1 MVTDMAEFSAK
12 IIFKENTMIAN
23 TISRCSRAAWL
34 LCMVLFGMGS
44 LYAAGRTDTVP
55 SAGGDSEKISR
66 QPRTVTVLISDS
78 ASQPVKNDA
87 LAQQAIFEK
96 TNIRIDFQIVPGSN
110 FNDKRNALLA
120 TNQIPD
126 ISPMSARE
134 IAQYSPTGVL
144 LPVTRYVDSMP
155 NFKHFWDTIPD
166 LKKSMIGGDL
176 YGFQLVCRNEATN
189 GFGPVIRTDLLEKHN
204 IPVPTSFN
212 GLLDALE
219 ALKKLYPNSRPY
231 TVRNGATLQHF
242 KTSAYMLGS
251 GFGSNGLYYDNDVD
265 RGKYIYGPATK
276 EFKTVLQ
283 FFADAYRRGIFDPD
297 YAITTSQQFQ
307 AKMTSGQSFYFN
319 DNSGFSIDY
328 TNLLTK
334 VEPAARLEMIPYLT
348 NSYGQRRAVAYDT
361 TTNDKL
367 WVLRAD
373 IKEPETIT
381 KFVDWLYGKEGSDI
395 TNYGKEGVSFRYNAQ
410 GQPEFIQEYVDRFKD
425 RSPVYYAVFSDA
437 GITKLNFSLWAA
449 NTECSFA
456 IQKMVGV
463 WDDFADRYWSLAAKE
478 NLPGSGALV
487 QPVLDPPL
495 STEDAERVKDITLA
509 LTTYLEQQYNKF
521 IMGVEPIDNW
531 DTVIEQAVRLGAR
544 ELENIY
550 NKANAPYKK

>member
-1 MVTDMAEFSAK
+1 
-12 IIFKENTMIAN
+12 MIAN
-23 TISRCSRAAWL
+23 TISRRGGAALL
-34 LCMVLFGMGS
+34 LCMVLFGAGS
-44 LYAAGRTDTVP
+44 LYAAGRTSATP
-55 SAGGDSEKISR
+55 SSGGDPGKISP
-66 QPRTVTVLISDS
+66 QSRTVTVLISDN
-78 ASQPVKNDA
+78 ASQPIKNDA

-96 TNIRIDFQIVPGSN
+96 TNIKIDFQIVPGSN

-134 IAQYSPTGVL
+134 VAQYSPTGIL
-144 LPVTRYVDSMP
+144 LAMTRYIDSMP
-155 NFKHFWDTIPD
+155 NFKRFWDAIPD

-204 IPVPTSFN
+204 IAVPANFD

-219 ALKKLYPNSRPY
+219 ALKRLYPNSRPY

-251 GFGSNGLYYDNDVD
+251 GFGSNGLYYDHDVEG
-265 RGKYIYGPATK
+265 GKYIYGPATK

-328 TNLLTK
+328 TNLLKK
-334 VEPAARLEMIPYLT
+334 VEPAARLEMIPYLAK
-348 NSYGQRRAVAYDT
+348 SFGQRRAVSYDT

-367 WVLRAD
+367 WVVRAD
-373 IKEPETIT
+373 IKEPETIV
-381 KFVDWLYGKEGSDI
+381 KFIDWLYGKEGSDI

-456 IQKMVGV
+456 IQKMVGI
-463 WDDFADRYWSLAAKE
+463 WDDFADRYWNLAAKE

-521 IMGVEPIDNW
+521 IMGVEPVDNW
-531 DTVIEQAVRLGAR
+531 DAVIEQAVRLGAR
-544 ELENIY
+544 ELEDIY
-550 NKANAPYKK
+550 NKANAPFKK